1 MKSTS
6 VTVNN
11 ITPTLVVPA
20 DNINRT
26 VYLYSTGNDIFIGNG
41 NVTAAAG
48 FNVKRDTYLQVEIP
62 QGQTLYGITGTVGAH
77 SMQVLSP
84 DTDA

>member
-1 MKSTS
+1 M
-6 VTVNN
+6 NN
-11 ITPTLVVPA
+11 TTPTLVVPA

-41 NVTAAAG
+41 TVTTING
-48 FNVKRDTYLQVEIP
+48 FNVKKDTYLEIVIP
-62 QGQTLYGITGTVGAH
+62 QGQTLYGITNAVGAH

-84 DTDA
+84 DTDS